1 MGARVCLTY
10 DGSTWN
16 HLEVVVPSLVASG
29 FRGTF
34 YAEPIHLL
42 ERIPD
47 WRQVAAAGHE
57 VGNGCLIGSALP
69 DGSLPAWGHA
79 TVREEVAETRLLL
92 QEALGDRPHS
102 FAMPLGA
109 DLCRDGAYL
118 AVVQSLYS
126 VVRVGQ
132 TGFNADPASG
142 VLMSLPMAGLSADQ
156 MREVVRGAI
165 QTESAAVLVFGGVGT
180 GRHAVDRRD
189 HDDLLAFLAENADL
203 IEVTTVTELVA
214 TEQARL
220 RPRTVPSPTL
230 E

>member
-34 YAEPIHLL
+34 YAEPTHLL

-47 WRQVAAAGHE
+47 WRQAVAVGHE

-92 QEALGDRPHS
+92 HEALGDAPHS

-109 DLCRDGAYL
+109 DVCRDGTYL
-118 AVVQSLYS
+118 SVVQSLYS
-126 VVRVGQ
+126 VIRVGQ

-142 VLMSLPMAGLSADQ
+142 LLMSLPMAGLTADQ
-156 MREVVRGAI
+156 MCEVVRGAI
-165 QTESAAVLVFGGVGT
+165 QTKSAAVLVFGGVGT
-180 GRHAVDRRD
+180 GRHAVNRCD
-189 HDDLLAFLAENADL
+189 HEDLLQFLADNVDL
-203 IEVTTVTELVA
+203 ISVMTVTELVA
-214 TEQARL
+214 TEQARH
-220 RPRTVPSPTL
+220 RPQLVPSPTL